1 MTLKRAGC
9 VTLLAPQ
16 TTESLR
22 NTQERLQLRLH
33 AARLVRAMSQL
44 CHTPLCALTV
54 PLAAHTQVESAHVLS
69 KVTCVLQRD
78 ALLADFASRVRAVQ
92 EAAKEADEERQE
104 AVATL
109 GERAAQLVRH
119 LQEQGSERTVL
130 TRIGDELVA
139 EDLDAP
145 DDPQG
150 LARRL
155 YDIAEQS

>member
-9 VTLLAPQ
+9 TPPWVLQ

-33 AARLVRAMSQL
+33 AARLVCAMLQL
-44 CHTPLCALTV
+44 CHTPFCALTV

-69 KVTCVLQRD
+69 NVTCVLQRD

-92 EAAKEADEERQE
+92 EAAKAADEERQE

-109 GERAAQLVRH
+109 EDRATELVKH
-119 LQEQGSERTVL
+119 LQEQGAERTVL
-130 TRIGDELVA
+130 TRIGHELVA

-150 LARRL
+150 IAQRL
-155 YDIAEQS
+155 YEIAEC